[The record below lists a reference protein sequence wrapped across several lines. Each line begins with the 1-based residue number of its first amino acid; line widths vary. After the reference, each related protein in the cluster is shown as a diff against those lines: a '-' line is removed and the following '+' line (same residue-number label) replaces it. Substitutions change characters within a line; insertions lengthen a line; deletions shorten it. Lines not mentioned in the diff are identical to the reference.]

1 MTPWKNAVPQCRAD
15 SKRSGKR
22 CRRNASK
29 GRTVC
34 ASHGGKSLTG
44 REHPAFKT
52 GRYSKY
58 LPERLLEKY
67 HTAMESGDLTGLEQ
81 EIALIEAK
89 TADALERMTT
99 GDGAAGVTAWMD
111 LTAAYASLRTEL
123 VRPEPDPARLR
134 SAVVGMDHAVQRGG
148 DEARAWREILGLIEA
163 RRRLVDTERR
173 RLSDEDKAISIER
186 LMVLCTAIIDVIR
199 RNVASREQREA
210 MANEIRLLA
219 SGSHDG
225 R

>member
-1 MTPWKNAVPQCRAD
+1 MPQCRA
-15 SKRSGKR
+15 KAKQTGQR
-22 CRRNASK
+22 CRRLASK
-29 GRTVC
+29 GRMVC
-34 ASHGGKSLTG
+34 YIHGGKSLTG
-44 REHPAFKT
+44 RDHPQFKT
-52 GRYSKY
+52 GRYSRY

-67 HTAMESGDLTGLEQ
+67 HAAMESGELTALDQ

-99 GDGAAGVTAWMD
+99 GDGATGVTAWMD
-111 LTAAYASLRTEL
+111 LTAAYANLRTEL
-123 VRPEPDPARLR
+123 VRPEPDPVRLR
-134 SAVVGMDHAVQRGG
+134 AAVVGMDRAIQRGG
-148 DEARAWREILGLIEA
+148 DEARAWPEILGLIEQ